1 MAEVHR
7 VRKVTVV
14 LAVLAV
20 LSPAVARAAG
30 EMTLDECVARALDRN
45 PSVINAREAVA
56 RARGGIIEARSG
68 FLPNLSLSGSYN
80 FLEEVQTIELP
91 DPITGQT
98 VESKLDFTRDYQ
110 FRLTLSQSL
119 YTGGRLGSSYSL
131 ARRGRDMAR
140 SDLDLSQAEVAM
152 EVIRSFYQLLLAREG
167 VEVTGEAIRTAEE
180 FLRVVKA
187 RYETGEASHF
197 EVLRAEVEV
206 ANLEPALISATN
218 GVALSELALKRT
230 MNLDQE
236 DEVDFIGEFQ
246 PVGFEIR
253 AEQAI
258 EIALANRPE
267 LESLRV
273 QEEMAEQS
281 IRLAKAGRLP
291 TLSASFNYDVLTNTI
306 TLDSDEL
313 DKTYAG
319 YLNLSV
325 PIFDGLKTRSQIAQ
339 AESDLRSV
347 QTAME
352 ELESA
357 IELEVRSRLLEIQAA
372 RERLDSQEMNVG
384 LAQEGLD
391 IANQRYLQGYAT
403 NLEVMDAQLALVQA
417 RQNRLEALHDLNLA
431 VAEARKAMGVLLED

>member
-1 MAEVHR
+1 
-7 VRKVTVV
+7 
-14 LAVLAV
+14 
-20 LSPAVARAAG
+20 
-30 EMTLDECVARALDRN
+30 
-45 PSVINAREAVA
+45 
-56 RARGGIIEARSG
+56 
-68 FLPNLSLSGSYN
+68 
-80 FLEEVQTIELP
+80 
-91 DPITGQT
+91 
-98 VESKLDFTRDYQ
+98 
-110 FRLTLSQSL
+110 
-119 YTGGRLGSSYSL
+119 
-131 ARRGRDMAR
+131 MAR